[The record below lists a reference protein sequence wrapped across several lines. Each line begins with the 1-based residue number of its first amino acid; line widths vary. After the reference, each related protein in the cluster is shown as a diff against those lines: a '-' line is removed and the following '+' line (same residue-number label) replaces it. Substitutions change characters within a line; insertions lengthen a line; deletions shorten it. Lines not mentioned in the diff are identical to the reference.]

1 MRRRT
6 YSNMAL
12 PPNATI
18 IATLYYNGSY
28 QTWTVPTTGWY
39 KIECWGAQGCF
50 AGSYGGYT
58 CGYIRLTAGVQ
69 LYIYCGNG
77 KNNVY
82 AATFNGGGAGFYI
95 SSNSNSF
102 GAGGGATDVR
112 LVSGAWND
120 LASLKSRIM
129 VAGAGGGNFS
139 FSSVKKN
146 GGGGL
151 IGYNGGY
158 IGVSAD
164 LEYAQGGTQLAGG
177 AGATVTQVGNWSNG
191 DAGGLGYGGDA
202 HSDGVTEGGTGGGS
216 GYYGGGG
223 GGTRSNS
230 ITAGAG
236 GSSFISGHDGCDAID
251 SSGAH
256 TGQSIHYSGHK
267 FINTLMIDGQGYQW
281 TTAKGSK
288 MLMPNPTGG
297 NYSSGYGHQNYG
309 YCRISKMS

>member
-95 SSNSNSF
+95 SSFQSTHSRR
-102 GAGGGATDVR
+102 VR
-112 LVSGAWND
+112 QAINFILIFNMQRVHYRESTFFY
-120 LASLKSRIM
+120 LAI
-129 VAGAGGGNFS
+129 F
-139 FSSVKKN
+139 
-146 GGGGL
+146 
-151 IGYNGGY
+151 Y
-158 IGVSAD
+158 
-164 LEYAQGGTQLAGG
+164 
-177 AGATVTQVGNWSNG
+177 
-191 DAGGLGYGGDA
+191 
-202 HSDGVTEGGTGGGS
+202 
-216 GYYGGGG
+216 
-223 GGTRSNS
+223 S
-230 ITAGAG
+230 I
-236 GSSFISGHDGCDAID
+236 
-251 SSGAH
+251 
-256 TGQSIHYSGHK
+256 
-267 FINTLMIDGQGYQW
+267 N
-281 TTAKGSK
+281 K
-288 MLMPNPTGG
+288 M
-297 NYSSGYGHQNYG
+297 
-309 YCRISKMS
+309 K